1 MKEKIS
7 DEELEKMLGELSI
20 LWFSVIKILVQTGI
34 GEDKIIELT
43 RDMVKQAEITK
54 EVKE

>member
-7 DEELEKMLGELSI
+7 DRELCKMLGELSI